1 MARNN
6 KPRKIST
13 AFEVVL
19 STLPSPQYYPVL
31 SLIEVP
37 LPMKSVGSVL
47 SHFLDRIASDE
58 EIALIFLKELWPQ
71 TVGKD
76 LASKSR
82 PLALRDKRLLL
93 AVPSEIWVKEL
104 TQLRQM
110 LVHAVNQYWDLRL
123 IEKIDF
129 EVRV

>member
-1 MARNN
+1 
-6 KPRKIST
+6 
-13 AFEVVL
+13 
-19 STLPSPQYYPVL
+19 
-31 SLIEVP
+31 
-37 LPMKSVGSVL
+37 MKSVGSVL

-58 EIALIFLKELWPQ
+58 EIALVFLSELWPQ
-71 TVGKD
+71 IVGKD

-93 AVPSEIWVKEL
+93 SVPSEIWAKEL
-104 TQLRQM
+104 AQLRKM
-110 LVHAVNQYWDLRL
+110 LVHTVNKHWNLQL